1 VTVEF
6 RFRDFCHPW
15 SLLRLRREFEHSQWW
30 SEQELA
36 RFQEER
42 LRRVVAHAYEHVP
55 YYRALFQQHSLK
67 PDAIQTLADLPRI
80 PILSKNALRRE
91 FQRLRAA
98 GSTGVELRTSGT
110 NGAPVRVL
118 MDKSANVLEFVYY
131 WRQFSW
137 AGYRLGDRF
146 AELTSHFF
154 LKSEDRAGHL
164 IHRQRLTGRLLL
176 NSLNLGRETVRVF
189 AGALREYRPRFLKGI
204 ASSLYYFALF
214 LRNLRADDITLK
226 AVFSTGEILT
236 KQQRAVIEATFHC
249 KVYDLYGHMERT
261 VAVSE
266 CPKGALH
273 IHPEYGIL
281 ELTSKVPVGPTTPG
295 GEQIYQARVIG
306 TSLHNFCMPL
316 LRYDVGD
323 VVEVVEPQS
332 PCPCGRRMPRL
343 HRILGRQ
350 EDVVIR
356 PDGQVVTALFI
367 VFELVPE
374 VAQGQIVQTD
384 KDRLLIRVVRN
395 PQYRAESE
403 ANLLSCLRRFVGPEM
418 AIEFEYLAPG
428 AFHEESGA
436 GKFRMIVS
444 RLRQPADK
452 HAGRELVEHM
462 AGG

>member
-1 VTVEF
+1 MTVEF
-6 RFRDFCHPW
+6 RIRDFCYPW
-15 SLLRLRREFEHSQWW
+15 SLFRLRGEFERSQWW
-30 SEQELA
+30 SEQELTLY
-36 RFQEER
+36 QEER
-42 LRRVVAHAYEHVP
+42 LRQVVTHAFKHVP
-55 YYRALFQQHSLK
+55 YYRDLFQQHGLK
-67 PDAIQTLADLPRI
+67 PASIRTLGDLPRI
-80 PILSKNALRRE
+80 PILSKNTLRRE
-91 FQRLRAA
+91 FERLRAA
-98 GSTGVELRTSGT
+98 GRDGRELRTSGT

-131 WRQFSW
+131 WRDFSW

-154 LKSEDRAGHL
+154 LKDKSRTGQL

-176 NSLNLGRETVRVF
+176 NSLRLGRENVRLF
-189 AGALREYRPRFLKGI
+189 AGALRDFRPRFLKGI
-204 ASSLYYFALF
+204 ASALYYFALF
-214 LRNLRADDITLK
+214 LRELRVDDIALQ

-236 KQQRAVIEATFHC
+236 RHQRATIEGTFHC

-266 CPKGALH
+266 CPKGSLH

-281 ELTSKVPVGPTTPG
+281 ELANKVPAWPALPTG
-295 GEQIYQARVIG
+295 GRIYQARVVG

-323 VVEVVEPQS
+323 VVEVTESRS

-367 VFELVPE
+367 AFEKVPE

-384 KDRLLIRVVRN
+384 RDRLCIRVVRN
-395 PQYRAESE
+395 PQYTAESE
-403 ANLLSCLRRFVGPEM
+403 AELLSCLRRFVGPEM
-418 AIEFEYLAPG
+418 AIEFEYLTPG
-428 AFHEESGA
+428 AFHEEMGA

-444 RLRQPADK
+444 QLHEPPDVRV
-452 HAGRELVEHM
+452 GREPVHHM

>member
-6 RFRDFCHPW
+6 RILDFCYPW
-15 SLLRLRREFEHSQWW
+15 SLLRLRREFERSQWS
-30 SEQELA
+30 SERELVLY
-36 RFQEER
+36 QEER
-42 LRRVVAHAYEHVP
+42 LRRVVAHAYKHVP
-55 YYRALFQQHSLK
+55 YYRDLFQHLGLK
-67 PDAIQTLADLPRI
+67 PTAIQTLADLSRI
-80 PILSKNALRRE
+80 PILSKNILRHE
-91 FQRLRAA
+91 FPRLRAA
-98 GSTGVELRTSGT
+98 GRSGRELRTSGT

-154 LKSEDRAGHL
+154 LKRESCADQL
-164 IHRQRLTGRLLL
+164 IHRQRLSNRLLL
-176 NSLNLGRETVRVF
+176 NSLNLGQENVRLF
-189 AGALREYRPRFLKGI
+189 AGALRNYRPRFLKGI
-204 ASSLYYFALF
+204 ASALYYFALF
-214 LRNLRADDITLK
+214 LRELRVDGIALQG
-226 AVFSTGEILT
+226 VFSTGEVLT
-236 KQQRAVIEATFHC
+236 RHQRSTIEGTFRC

-266 CPKGALH
+266 CPKGNMH

-281 ELTSKVPVGPTTPG
+281 ELTGKIPVGPASPSG
-295 GEQIYQARVIG
+295 DQIYQARVVG

-323 VVEVVEPQS
+323 IVEVADPQS

-356 PDGQVVTALFI
+356 PDGHVVTALFI
-367 VFELVPE
+367 VFDQVPE

-384 KDRLLIRVVRN
+384 NDRLCIRVVRN
-395 PQYRAESE
+395 PQYTLESE
-403 ANLLSCLRRFVGPEM
+403 AELLSCLRRFVGPDM
-418 AIEFEYLAPG
+418 AIELEYLPPG
-428 AFHEESGA
+428 AFHEEMWA
-436 GKFRMIVS
+436 GKFRMVVS
-444 RLRQPADK
+444 RLRQPTDVRVD
-452 HAGRELVEHM
+452 REHVHHM

>member
-1 VTVEF
+1 MTVEF
-6 RFRDFCHPW
+6 RIRDFCYPW
-15 SLLRLRREFEHSQWW
+15 SLLRLRAQFERSQWW
-30 SEQELA
+30 SEQELV
-36 RFQEER
+36 RYQEER
-42 LRRVVAHAYEHVP
+42 LRRVVAHAYEHIP
-55 YYRALFQQHSLK
+55 FYRDLFQHHGLK
-67 PDAIQTLADLPRI
+67 PADIQTLADLPRI
-80 PILSKNALRRE
+80 PILSKNTLRRE
-91 FQRLRAA
+91 FQRLQAP
-98 GSTGVELRTSGT
+98 GSIGREVRTSGT

-131 WRQFSW
+131 WRAWSW

-154 LKSEDRAGHL
+154 LKSKSRADEL

-176 NSLNLGRETVRVF
+176 NSLGLGRENVRLF
-189 AGALREYRPRFLKGI
+189 AGAMRKYRPRFLKGL
-204 ASSLYYFALF
+204 ASALYYFALF
-214 LRNLRADDITLK
+214 LRELRVDDLALR

-236 KQQRAVIEATFHC
+236 KHQRATIEGTFHC
-249 KVYDLYGHMERT
+249 KVHDLYGHMERT

-266 CPKGALH
+266 CPKGSLH

-281 ELTSKVPVGPTTPG
+281 ELANKVPVGPGSPA
-295 GEQIYQARVIG
+295 GERIYQARVVG
-306 TSLHNFCMPL
+306 TSLHNYSMPL
-316 LRYDVGD
+316 LRYDAGD
-323 VVEVVEPQS
+323 VVELVDPQLI
-332 PCPCGRRMPRL
+332 CPCGRRMPRV

-367 VFELVPE
+367 VFEHVPE

-384 KDRLLIRVVRN
+384 SDRLCIRVVRN
-395 PQYRAESE
+395 PQYTLESE

-418 AIEFEYLAPG
+418 AIEFKYLPPG
-428 AFHEESGA
+428 AFHEEAGA

-444 RLRQPADK
+444 RLGQPPDVPV
-452 HAGRELVEHM
+452 GREQIHHM

>member
-1 VTVEF
+1 MTVEF
-6 RFRDFCHPW
+6 RIRDFCHPW
-15 SLLRLRREFEHSQWW
+15 SLFRLRAEFERSQWL
-30 SEQELA
+30 SEQELVLL
-36 RFQEER
+36 QEEQ

-55 YYRALFQQHSLK
+55 YYRDLFQHLGLK
-67 PDAIQTLADLPRI
+67 PAAIQTLEDLPRI
-80 PILSKNALRRE
+80 PILSKDTLRRE
-91 FQRLRAA
+91 FQRLRVP
-98 GSTGVELRTSGT
+98 GSRGREVRTSGT

-137 AGYRLGDRF
+137 AGYRLGNRF

-154 LKSEDRAGHL
+154 LKSRSRADQL
-164 IHRQRLTGRLLL
+164 IHRHRLTGRLLL
-176 NSLNLGRETVRVF
+176 NSLGLGRDNVRLF
-189 AGALREYRPRFLKGI
+189 AGALREYQVRFLKGL
-204 ASSLYYFALF
+204 ASALYYFAHF
-214 LRNLRADDITLK
+214 LRELRADDIALQ

-236 KQQRAVIEATFHC
+236 KHQRATIEGTFHC

-266 CPKGALH
+266 CPKGTLH

-281 ELTSKVPVGPTTPG
+281 ELANKVPVGSASHS
-295 GEQIYQARVIG
+295 GERIYQARVVG
-306 TSLHNFCMPL
+306 TSLHNFSMPL

-323 VVEVVEPQS
+323 VVEVAEPQS

-367 VFELVPE
+367 VFDQVPE

-384 KDRLLIRVVRN
+384 RNRLCIRVVRN
-395 PQYRAESE
+395 PQYTLEAE
-403 ANLLSCLRRFVGPEM
+403 ADLLSCLRRFVGPEM
-418 AIEFEYLAPG
+418 AIEFEYLPPG
-428 AFHEESGA
+428 AFHEEMGA
-436 GKFRMIVS
+436 GKFRMIAS
-444 RLRQPADK
+444 RLRQSPDVCVD
-452 HAGRELVEHM
+452 REPVHHI